1 MLGKIKEAG
10 IINRLFSYFT
20 SEIKQKVVIAQTHA
34 WKFQAN
40 LAKFFPDL
48 GQKQQKADYFKKF
61 TLVSQ
66 S

>member
-1 MLGKIKEAG
+1 MVLEAKFG
-10 IINRLFSYFT
+10 QHYIQCCEKLKKLALSIGLFSYFT

-48 GQKQQKADYFKKF
+48 GQK
-61 TLVSQ
+61 
-66 S
+66 